1 MPLPSSGQITINQI
15 HVEAGGG
22 SGSEAKINDLDIR
35 DMIGKSSGSQNAF
48 NEYYG
53 VSAAAPVA
61 TYKGRILT
69 TGNGFPSGY
78 IALSASTK
86 IVVVAA
92 TIPGYRNTYI
102 SVGGSNMTMAADSF
116 STASNTQGSHS
127 LIYYKEMTTP
137 AQQYYFTGNGGSG
150 RSVIYVWEITGYNSS
165 TPSSTDTESTST
177 ANYGNSYSETVS
189 LSTQYNGV
197 TIGAGLCEDTI
208 TNGVTVSNSDQI
220 EQIDLESATNHYT
233 WKDEGT
239 SLGSRSYVCT
249 QNNPG
254 ANGSNTG
261 TFHRIA
267 AAHWK

>member
-1 MPLPSSGQITINQI
+1 MTLPSSGQITINQI
-15 HVEAGGG
+15 HVEAGGS
-22 SGSEAKINDLDIR
+22 SGTQVGINDADVR
-35 DMIGKSSGSQNAF
+35 DMIGKGSTGQNTF
-48 NEYYG
+48 SEYYG

-116 STASNTQGSHS
+116 NSASNPNGSHS

-165 TPSSTDTESTST
+165 TPSSTDTASTTT

-208 TNGVTVSNSDQI
+208 TNGVTVSNSDSLVQV
-220 EQIDLESATNHYT
+220 DLESATNHYT
-233 WKDEGT
+233 WEDEGT
-239 SLGSRSYVCT
+239 PLGTRSYVCT
-249 QNNPG
+249 QGSPG